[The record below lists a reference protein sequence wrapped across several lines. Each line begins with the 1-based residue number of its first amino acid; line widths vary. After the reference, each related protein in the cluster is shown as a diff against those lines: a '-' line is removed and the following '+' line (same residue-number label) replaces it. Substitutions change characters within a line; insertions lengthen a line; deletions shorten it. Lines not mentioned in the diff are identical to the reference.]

1 MALVLD
7 HERRKSPY
15 KLRTP
20 TGVRA
25 FLHRAS
31 VLAEQ
36 LVGMDVED
44 ERVPARLRSPPADDA
59 ERGQRAARPS
69 DLATAGLRLRSDALS
84 VRSRT
89 WLTTVS
95 TRTPRRAWNAASSTL

>member
-1 MALVLD
+1 VLD

-44 ERVPARLRSPPADDA
+44 ERGFRPGFDRQPPTTLS
-59 ERGQRAARPS
+59 RVSGQLGQRAARPS
-69 DLATAGLRLRSDALS
+69 DLATASYACAA
-84 VRSRT
+84 
-89 WLTTVS
+89 
-95 TRTPRRAWNAASSTL
+95 TR